1 MNNQMSP
8 DKNHVALWRWGGE
21 MWMSGPEW
29 GWLAVDENEE
39 IKGVIPEDVIWS
51 EDSQFM
57 AFIKLHIEDVPN
69 RQGVE
74 GLSFRVGVMRMS
86 DYMVRYCLGN
96 RQLAAYYAK
105 NPVFAVLGG
114 ISNGSWQ
121 PIHDFCEEM
130 RLPCL
135 FPITDFPVVSET
147 GWYTYYF
154 NKGYYQEGEAVA
166 RYLNRLGNLPDKAPI
181 LQIVQDSS
189 VGKTLC
195 NAPTSALDLDVDFPK
210 NLQVVS

>member
-96 RQLAAYYAK
+96 RQLAELK
-105 NPVFAVLGG
+105 LQTITTKSLPVSVNGKLKTIDLGK
-114 ISNGSWQ
+114 IEW
-121 PIHDFCEEM
+121 
-130 RLPCL
+130 
-135 FPITDFPVVSET
+135 
-147 GWYTYYF
+147 
-154 NKGYYQEGEAVA
+154 
-166 RYLNRLGNLPDKAPI
+166 
-181 LQIVQDSS
+181 DS
-189 VGKTLC
+189 
-195 NAPTSALDLDVDFPK
+195 
-210 NLQVVS
+210 Q